1 MSTRLSGWII
11 LVGATILYGGCAQ
24 TQRPQSSHPPAPAE
38 SDRLEAVTRGSESDP
53 VAEQPPVESA
63 KPASPS
69 GGNSGAAPTTPAPSI
84 PGVRTHVVQP
94 GETLWGI
101 SQKYYG
107 DGKGWHRIFSANRN
121 RITDARDVPVGTKLI
136 IP

>member
-1 MSTRLSGWII
+1 MNRLSFPTLLSTAI
-11 LVGATILYGGCAQ
+11 LMTSCAQ
-24 TQRPQSSHPPAPAE
+24 TQKPPAAAVPTPAD
-38 SDRLEAVTRGSESDP
+38 SDRLEAVTRDSNSER
-53 VAEQPPVESA
+53 AEEQPPAESA
-63 KPASPS
+63 RPLPTAAADS
-69 GGNSGAAPTTPAPSI
+69 GTAPTTPAPAI

-121 RITDARDVPVGTKLI
+121 RIHDARDVPVGTKLI